1 MKTTLWITLAAACV
15 LTACGG
21 GGDGDYSPAAPA
33 TPAVTEAVPASAS
46 GSVGGLIDYLKA
58 LVKAAADTL
67 EPVSVAGVLP
77 AISESEEPRAVD

>member
-1 MKTTLWITLAAACV
+1 MKNTVWISLMAACV
-15 LTACGG
+15 LAACGG
-21 GGDGDYSPAAPA
+21 GGHDDAPAA
-33 TPAVTEAVPASAS
+33 PAVTEAVPASAS

-77 AISESEEPRAVD
+77 ATSETEEPRAVD